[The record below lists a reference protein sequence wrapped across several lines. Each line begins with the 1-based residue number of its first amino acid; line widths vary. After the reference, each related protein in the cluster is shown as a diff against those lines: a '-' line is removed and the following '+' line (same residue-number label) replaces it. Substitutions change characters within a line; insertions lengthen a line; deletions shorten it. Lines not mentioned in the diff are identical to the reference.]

1 MHLDARGRRPAA
13 VWQAGDDDA
22 GACGARDVEAG
33 TSGGEDGE
41 ADGLVDDRGGDGQ
54 EGAVLLWF
62 GGGSGGLAVGV
73 DSRCLDSLGSLIVGV
88 NAILCEVVLAC
99 GALDSSL

>member
-33 TSGGEDGE
+33 TSGGEDCE
-41 ADGLVDDRGGDGQ
+41 ADSLVDNGGGDG
-54 EGAVLLWF
+54 
-62 GGGSGGLAVGV
+62 
-73 DSRCLDSLGSLIVGV
+73 
-88 NAILCEVVLAC
+88 
-99 GALDSSL
+99 